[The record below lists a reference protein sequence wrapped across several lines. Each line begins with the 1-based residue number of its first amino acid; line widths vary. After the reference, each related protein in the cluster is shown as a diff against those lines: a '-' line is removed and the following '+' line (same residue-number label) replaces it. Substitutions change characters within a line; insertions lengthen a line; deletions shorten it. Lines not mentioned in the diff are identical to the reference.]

1 MAEPIDFRIEQ
12 LKRDGAGYYEECLE
26 NALQVM
32 VRVARGETSLQQLG
46 EWVSLNYAEYRH
58 MLPEQMRVLPPKRN

>member
-1 MAEPIDFRIEQ
+1 M
-12 LKRDGAGYYEECLE
+12 LGKRV
-26 NALQVM
+26 QVM